1 MGLNAING
9 CLTLTSGEMDY
20 IRFGSGER
28 VMVMLPGVG
37 DGLKTVKGMA
47 LPFAVMYR
55 PLARDFT
62 VYVFSRRRELPEHM
76 TTREMAADLDE
87 AMEALGLEESAV
99 IGVSQGGM
107 IAQWL
112 AIDHPEKVGRLVLVV
127 TTSRPNST
135 IEDVV
140 ARWTGMAKRGDY
152 RGIMIDTAERSY
164 SERRLKA
171 ARIQYKALGSFGKP
185 KSFARFLTQAESCV
199 THDAYGQLSS
209 ISCPTLVIGGT
220 DDRIVTGRAS
230 EEIVERIAGSE
241 LFLYEGL
248 GHGLYEEAPDFLAR
262 VAGFC
267 DGARHF
273 SRGAVSCI
281 S

>member
-1 MGLNAING
+1 MSLNAING

-20 IRFGSGER
+20 IRFGSGEK

-47 LPFAVMYR
+47 IPFAMMYR
-55 PLARDFT
+55 PLAKDFT
-62 VYVFSRRRELPEHM
+62 VYVFSRRRKLPEHM

-87 AMEALGLEESAV
+87 AMEALGLGKSAV
-99 IGVSQGGM
+99 VGVSQGGM

-112 AIDHPEKVGRLVLVV
+112 AIDHPEKVARLVLVV
-127 TTSRPNST
+127 TTSRPNDT

-140 ARWTGMAKRGDY
+140 ARWAGMAKRGDY
-152 RGIMIDTAERSY
+152 RGIMLDTAERSY
-164 SERRLKA
+164 SEKRLKA

-199 THDAYGQLSS
+199 THDAYGQLPG

-220 DDRIVTGRAS
+220 DDRIVAGRAS
-230 EEIVERIAGSE
+230 EEIAALIAGSE
-241 LFLYEGL
+241 LFLYDGL

-262 VAGFC
+262 VADFC
-267 DGARHF
+267 
-273 SRGAVSCI
+273 RGGRQS